1 MFYVYIIKFI
11 CDVLLIGGRIVS
23 EIVIWLEKKIGL
35 LVKELVIVD
44 EIKEFII
51 KKDVIVVGFYK
62 DKELDGVKVF
72 FEVV

>member
-11 CDVLLIGGRIVS
+11 CDGLLIGGRIVS